1 MKKICRLLLCY
12 LMIFTFMVGCAPK
25 IESVEKHDGVEAS
38 ENIETSAEDTDTSGE
53 ESGTTNDSNKDK
65 DNTEQ
70 NNSEEGSGSA
80 STYNQNSG
88 TSNGDGGSAN
98 TESSG
103 NSNSAQTPATP
114 KKSYVT
120 MSITCHTILNNL
132 DKVTEGK
139 KGIVP
144 ANGVIYSE
152 KTIEI
157 KEGETVFDV
166 LLRETRGN
174 RIHMDFIDTPIYQSN
189 YIKGIA
195 NLYEFDA
202 GDLSGWMYSV
212 NGTFPGYGCS
222 KYTLKDG
229 DKIEWKYTCDLGRDL
244 GAGM

>member
-1 MKKICRLLLCY
+1 MKKIGRLLLCY
-12 LMIFTFMVGCAPK
+12 LMIFTFMVGCATK
-25 IESVEKHDGVEAS
+25 IESVEKHDGVETS
-38 ENIETSAEDTDTSGE
+38 ENIETSTEDTDTPSE
-53 ESGTTNDSNKDK
+53 ESGSTNNSNKENDS
-65 DNTEQ
+65 TEQ
-70 NNSEEGSGSA
+70 SNSEEGSA
-80 STYNQNSG
+80 STYNQNSDTG
-88 TSNGDGGSAN
+88 NVGGGSTN
-98 TESSG
+98 NGSG
-103 NSNSAQTPATP
+103 GSSNSSQTPAAP

-120 MSITCHTILNNL
+120 MSITCNTILNNL

-139 KGIVP
+139 KSIIP

-166 LLRETRGN
+166 LLRETRAS
-174 RIHMDFIDTPIYQSN
+174 RIHMDFVETPMYESN

-229 DKIEWKYTCDLGRDL
+229 DRIEWKYTCDLGRDL